1 MNESGHSQ
9 SPLRRT
15 IRSVALPSEH
25 GGWGFLLEPILL
37 GLMAAGSENGVLL
50 ALAALGAFLIHQPLK
65 TALKDRLKGQRVLR
79 TVWAERF
86 AVGYG
91 LLALVPFIIILQG
104 ANFTFLIPLLFA
116 IPFIM
121 IQLFY
126 DSRNKSRALIPEL
139 SGAFALAMIAPSI
152 AILGGWL
159 LAPALVLW
167 LLLIARSA
175 PSILYVRARLKLEHD
190 KPTDPRL
197 ARSAHVVAFFGVV
210 LLVLFN
216 AAPRSAIAAMLMLSA
231 RAFIGLSKYRK
242 PRRAPMIGMQE
253 MAYGFV
259 TAALFALGYASGL

>member
-1 MNESGHSQ
+1 MNESVRSQ
-9 SPLRRT
+9 RRA

-25 GGWGFLLEPILL
+25 GGWGFLLEPVLL
-37 GLMAAGSENGVLL
+37 GLMAAGSGNGILL

-65 TALKDRLKGQRVLR
+65 IALKDRLKGQRALR

-91 LLALVPFIIILQG
+91 LLAFVPFIIILQG
-104 ANFTFLIPLLFA
+104 VDFTFLIPLLFA
-116 IPFIM
+116 IPFIVV
-121 IQLFY
+121 QLFY
-126 DSRNKSRALIPEL
+126 DSRNKSRVLIPEL

-190 KPTDPRL
+190 KPADPRP
-197 ARSAHVVAFFGVV
+197 AWAAHLVALFGVV
-210 LLVLFN
+210 ILVFSN
-216 AAPRSAIAAMLMLSA
+216 AAPRLAVAAMLMLSA
-231 RAFIGLSKYRK
+231 RAFVGLSKYRK
-242 PRRAPMIGMQE
+242 PRRASMIGMQE
-253 MAYGFV
+253 MIYGFV
-259 TAALFALGYASGL
+259 TAALFAFGYVRGL